1 MGIFSDE
8 KYRPSES
15 RILATALTFSAG
27 FIDAYTYIQRGH
39 TLSAGQTGNVIFF
52 ASAFADHNIAGMLNR
67 ATTFIAFTLGL
78 LLVGLFHKY
87 VKSNYWR
94 VFCLFP
100 ILFICLGVGF
110 VPKNVPNYYV
120 VPVIAFG
127 LAVQNASFSKIEGM
141 GYNNALPCSGRLRR
155 RLGRP
160 HNAFTTGNLKKSV
173 VAWSAYFFGE
183 DKSQHNAAVNYMFLV
198 IAFALGAIVSA
209 LLQKIFVLKTIWFAV
224 LLLGAINIV
233 YTISLN
239 KRKKLSFSKN
249 E

>member
-1 MGIFSDE
+1 MSIFSDE

-27 FIDAYTYIQRGH
+27 FIDAYTYIQRGHIQRGH

-100 ILFICLGVGF
+100 ILFYL
-110 VPKNVPNYYV
+110 
-120 VPVIAFG
+120 
-127 LAVQNASFSKIEGM
+127 
-141 GYNNALPCSGRLRR
+141 
-155 RLGRP
+155 LGR
-160 HNAFTTGNLKKSV
+160 
-173 VAWSAYFFGE
+173 
-183 DKSQHNAAVNYMFLV
+183 
-198 IAFALGAIVSA
+198 
-209 LLQKIFVLKTIWFAV
+209 WFR
-224 LLLGAINIV
+224 
-233 YTISLN
+233 S
-239 KRKKLSFSKN
+239 
-249 E
+249 